1 MKQLVIMM
9 IVYNQEEEVKVS
21 LNSIRAYADVD
32 DLSVIVVDNSSSD
45 GLRSWAEGQED
56 FTYVYMDEGKLPF
69 GVAAN
74 KVMEALEIKG
84 DVLITNGG
92 FLLTPHCLS
101 RMQES
106 LHAEENIGAVG
117 ARSYYFIVHNN
128 YQNLDSMGLYEEMLE
143 KAEVCEKTDD
153 KRVMALAP
161 EAILFKAE
169 TLEQIGRFDE
179 SVNSQANVMRDYCV
193 RLILKDWKL
202 MVCNSAFLY
211 NIENLDS
218 VNEWPNELDNRI
230 LEQKWGIH
238 YFACADNA
246 NIVNFIDEDKYAEIS
261 VLEVGCDCGGTL
273 LEIKN
278 RYPRAHVYGAE
289 INEHSAAVAAHFA
302 TVCVNNIEQCNLDY
316 SPETFDYIIF
326 ADVLEHLRNPLEV
339 VKYVKGLLKKG
350 GHLICSIPNVCHIH
364 IWNQLLKGNF
374 TYTEMGLLDKTH
386 IHLFTYN
393 EIVRMFEEAGYHDL
407 AVACTVDEI
416 DQEEQE
422 LIHKLLAMGPELE
435 EHMLTTFQYLVK
447 VRK

>member
-9 IVYNQEEEVKVS
+9 IVHNQEEEVKVS

-32 DLSVIVVDNSSSD
+32 DLSVIVVDNGSSD
-45 GLRSWAEGQED
+45 GLRNWAEGQED

-69 GVAAN
+69 GLVVN

-84 DVLITNGG
+84 DLLITNGC
-92 FLLTPHCLS
+92 FLITPHCLS

-106 LHAEENIGAVG
+106 LHAEETVGAVG
-117 ARSYYFIVHNN
+117 AVSYYFGKYNN
-128 YQNLDSMGLYEEMLE
+128 YQNLDSMGLYEEMLGQ
-143 KAEVCEKTDD
+143 AEVCEKTDD
-153 KRVMALAP
+153 KQVMILSP
-161 EAILFKAE
+161 EVILFKAE
-169 TLEQIGRFDE
+169 ALIQIGRFDE
-179 SVNSQANVMRDYCV
+179 SINSQLNVMIDYNL
-193 RLILKDWKL
+193 RLVLKDWKL
-202 MVCNSAFLY
+202 MACNSAFLY
-211 NIENLDS
+211 NIENID
-218 VNEWPNELDNRI
+218 NMEWPSEQDNK
-230 LEQKWGIH
+230 LLQQKWGIH
-238 YFACADNA
+238 YFACHGNHH
-246 NIVNFIDEDKYAEIS
+246 IVNYIKEDKCAEIH
-261 VLEVGCDCGGTL
+261 VLEIGCDCGGTL

-289 INEHSAAVAAHFA
+289 INEHSAALAAHFA

-326 ADVLEHLRNPLEV
+326 GDVLEHLRNPLEV
-339 VKYVKGLLKKG
+339 VKYVRSLLKKDG
-350 GHLICSIPNVCHIH
+350 CLICSIPNVCHIN
-364 IWNQLLKGNF
+364 IWKQLLKGNF
-374 TYTEMGLLDKTH
+374 TYTEIGLLDKTH

-407 AVACTVDEI
+407 DVACTVDEI
-416 DQEEQE
+416 SQEEQE